1 MEERSHYVE
10 IHPSPCGSATLEVVA
25 FPADYAFHPVTL
37 TRLPVVA
44 EEGAI
49 EIVIP
54 DGEEFDGE
62 IFVFEYFAGSWQES
76 RAEEDVDLNFGL
88 TIAV

>member
-1 MEERSHYVE
+1 MTHNVE
-10 IHPSPCGSATLEVVA
+10 IHPPFYDNGNFLEVVA
-25 FPADYAFHPVTL
+25 FPEDETFPPVTIA
-37 TRLPVVA
+37 RLPVSA

-76 RAEEDVDLNFGL
+76 REDDDVDLNFGL

>member
-1 MEERSHYVE
+1 MERSHYIE
-10 IHPSPCGSATLEVVA
+10 IHPSFCGSTSLEVVA
-25 FPADYAFHPVTL
+25 FPEDETLPPVTL
-37 TRLPVVA
+37 TRLPSVA

-76 RAEEDVDLNFGL
+76 RADEDVDLNFGL